1 MAQTFLR
8 RNQPPLELIMNV
20 PTKIIIFILRMHFAD
35 FHFKCDF
42 FEVFVSY
49 FLQLFQPSEDPV
61 ILFLNGTHFT
71 EH

>member
-1 MAQTFLR
+1 M
-8 RNQPPLELIMNV
+8 MNA
-20 PTKIIIFILRMHFAD
+20 PKNMIIFVVRMHFAD
-35 FHFKCDF
+35 FNFHFKCDF

-49 FLQLFQPSEDPV
+49 FLQLFQPSEDPI